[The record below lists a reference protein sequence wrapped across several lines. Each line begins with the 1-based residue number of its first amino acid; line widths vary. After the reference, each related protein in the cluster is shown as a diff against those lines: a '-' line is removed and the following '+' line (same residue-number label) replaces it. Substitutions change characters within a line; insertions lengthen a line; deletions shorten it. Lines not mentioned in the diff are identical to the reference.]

1 MRSNRASHVNRNG
14 RVRMAQRH
22 AVAAVVAVASTS
34 MPQGGGHLWPETHS
48 GAVAGMALTCS
59 HRAKNTHGQPT
70 QKGASANAMQQA
82 MQLGCDGVTRTEG
95 MARASAAGDSCGGGG
110 RQSWRRWATAVAA
123 EGDSRGGRGRQ
134 LWRQRATVRVA
145 SRQGICENTVTVCQR
160 LQVGKTGPTTPPG
173 QSTTCP
179 PPRARSLGT
188 SAIPPGSVV
197 FEGLG
202 WVALDDIKIVDGI
215 SPEDCQA
222 STLLPHLGST
232 PTSPSSHPG
241 ASQGPSDPVSASE
254 PPPERTRPD
263 WTATSSSET
272 SRTPN
277 STDSSPGNGSAGDAS
292 PTGASSGPEHPTGG
306 GTSEESRTPG
316 VEDRAS
322 VDPAPSPDSFNLDNA
337 PSPDDS
343 ENSDDSD
350 SVVRFPD
357 TSSPDS
363 SSPLMP
369 KDKDDI
375 DPISNTDG
383 DESKT
388 PFDDNNDNVSDKNL
402 EGGMSFDNSNDD
414 GDYEDDDDSDS
425 DNISG
430 RSSTTPVLRTLDP
443 ILITIIAM
451 SALGVLLGSV
461 CGVLLYCACGTEED
475 GEDGTEEQPSEAQ
488 KRVLQNYNFELVKKK
503 NKKNATNTQQLQ
515 EKDTM
520 KEFTEV

>member
-1 MRSNRASHVNRNG
+1 MGLRSKSKW
-14 RVRMAQRH
+14 RH
-22 AVAAVVAVASTS
+22 
-34 MPQGGGHLWPETHS
+34 
-48 GAVAGMALTCS
+48 
-59 HRAKNTHGQPT
+59 
-70 QKGASANAMQQA
+70 
-82 MQLGCDGVTRTEG
+82 
-95 MARASAAGDSCGGGG
+95 SAARNTTTFLRLKLKRLPEEEQITAHDGGELVDYEGG
-110 RQSWRRWATAVAA
+110 MMMMFD
-123 EGDSRGGRGRQ
+123 GLDDK
-134 LWRQRATVRVA
+134 RATEAPLSMDVKGGEEEEEEEVLLWEVTEDKMRWLLEKREKDGGMRKEEEEEEEWREERV
-145 SRQGICENTVTVCQR
+145 
-160 LQVGKTGPTTPPG
+160 LLPPS
-173 QSTTCP
+173 QNVSYQ
-179 PPRARSLGT
+179 
-188 SAIPPGSVV
+188 VV

-254 PPPERTRPD
+254 PPPERARPD
-263 WTATSSSET
+263 WTATSSSSET

-277 STDSSPGNGSAGDAS
+277 STDSSPGNGGAGDAS
-292 PTGASSGPEHPTGG
+292 PTGASSGPEHPTDG

-316 VEDRAS
+316 VEDRGS
-322 VDPAPSPDSFNLDNA
+322 VDPAPSPDSSNLDNA

-369 KDKDDI
+369 IDKDDI
-375 DPISNTDG
+375 DSISNTDG

-388 PFDDNNDNVSDKNL
+388 PFADNNDNVSDKNF
-402 EGGMSFDNSNDD
+402 EGGVSFDNSNDD
-414 GDYEDDDDSDS
+414 GDYEDDDDDDDSDS

-503 NKKNATNTQQLQ
+503 NKKNAANTQQLQ